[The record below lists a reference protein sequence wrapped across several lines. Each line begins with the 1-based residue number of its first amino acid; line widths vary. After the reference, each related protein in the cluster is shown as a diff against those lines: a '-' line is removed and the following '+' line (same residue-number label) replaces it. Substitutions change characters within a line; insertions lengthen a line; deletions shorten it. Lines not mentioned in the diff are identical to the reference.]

1 MEAAS
6 PWLTDKT
13 SIDEKLVAGLLEG
26 QITEKKMKQFLEQM
40 RHEIADILSH
50 SKVGEE
56 LDGYLFGEKNF
67 LGEENQTKKKKESQ
81 SKNKVHHGPLE
92 SPEEAMT
99 SSPYQHTTEAQTK
112 LSSFPFISAL
122 SENPK
127 KQSET

>member
-6 PWLTDKT
+6 PQLTDKT
-13 SIDEKLVAGLLEG
+13 SIDEKLAAGLVEG
-26 QITEKKMKQFLEQM
+26 QITKKKTKQFLEQM
-40 RHEIADILSH
+40 RLGIADILSH
-50 SKVGEE
+50 SKAGEE

-92 SPEEAMT
+92 SPEDAMT
-99 SSPYQHTTEAQTK
+99 SSPHQHTIEAQTK
-112 LSSFPFISAL
+112 LSTCPFISAL

-127 KQSET
+127 KRSKT